1 MTDTD
6 ENTDDSSAQEH
17 KPDDLR
23 SRLENLRRRAS
34 GEDRPSTKSASP
46 AGDDHRASKSAPSS
60 AESRRPSGRHQPPIV
75 YRRDLPRRPS
85 TGQEIG
91 RPRSRTVVLEETVDG
106 AEERHPERGPAYVV
120 RTRVDQVEGAEP
132 CSRAFRQVLIR
143 GEATL
148 HPRLALL
155 CDPRK
160 LVPEDVV
167 FVDLET
173 AGLGTA
179 PLFLIGAMTWV
190 DGGLEVQQYL
200 ARNYAEEAA
209 AIALFVDHHATR
221 KLLVTFNGKSFDFPF
236 IRTRAAANGIPF
248 SWQPG
253 HFDLLHACR
262 RVWKG
267 VLPDCKLQT
276 LETFVCRRP
285 RHGDIPGSQIPEAYH
300 AYVRTANAS
309 QIVEVLKHNML
320 DLITLADLM
329 TRFPGA

>member
-1 MTDTD
+1 
-6 ENTDDSSAQEH
+6 
-17 KPDDLR
+17 
-23 SRLENLRRRAS
+23 
-34 GEDRPSTKSASP
+34 
-46 AGDDHRASKSAPSS
+46 
-60 AESRRPSGRHQPPIV
+60 V

-91 RPRSRTVVLEETVDG
+91 RPRSRAVVLEETVDG
-106 AEERHPERGPAYVV
+106 AEERHPERGTAYVV
-120 RTRVDQVEGAEP
+120 RTRVDQVRGAEP
-132 CSRAFRQVLIR
+132 CSLAFSQALAR
-143 GEATL
+143 GRDTL

-155 CDPRK
+155 CDPRR
-160 LVPEDVV
+160 LIPEDVV

-179 PLFLIGAMTWV
+179 PLFLIGTMTWV

-200 ARNYAEEAA
+200 ARDYAEEAA
-209 AIALFVDHHATR
+209 AIALFVEQHACR
-221 KLLVTFNGKSFDFPF
+221 KLLVTFNGKSFDYPF

-248 SWQPG
+248 SWRPA

-285 RHGDIPGSQIPEAYH
+285 RRGDIPGSQIPEAYH
-300 AYVRTANAS
+300 AYVRTADAS
-309 QIVEVLKHNML
+309 QIVQVLEHNTL

>member
-1 MTDTD
+1 MHPLPLDAD
-6 ENTDDSSAQEH
+6 EKTAPKRD
-17 KPDDLR
+17 PDELR
-23 SRLENLRRRAS
+23 SRLENLRRR
-34 GEDRPSTKSASP
+34 PS
-46 AGDDHRASKSAPSS
+46 GDDPCAAKSAPSS
-60 AESRRPSGRHQPPIV
+60 GEWRRQPPIV

-91 RPRSRTVVLEETVDG
+91 RPRSRSVVLEEAVDG
-106 AEERHPERGPAYVV
+106 VEEHHPERGPAFVV
-120 RTRVDQVEGAEP
+120 RTRVDQVEGAAP
-132 CSRAFRQVLIR
+132 CSQAFHQALVRA
-143 GEATL
+143 GSPL
-148 HPRLALL
+148 HPRLAPL
-155 CDPRK
+155 CDPGQ
-160 LVPEDVV
+160 LTAADVV

-173 AGLGTA
+173 AGLSTA

-190 DGGLEVQQYL
+190 DDGLEVQQYL

-209 AIALFVDHHATR
+209 AIALFVEHHASR

-248 SWQPG
+248 AWQPA

-267 VLPDCKLQT
+267 VLPNCKLQT

-285 RHGDIPGSQIPEAYH
+285 RHSDIPGSQIPEAYH
-300 AYVRTANAS
+300 AYVRTADAS
-309 QIVEVLKHNML
+309 QIVEVLEHNRL

-329 TRFPGA
+329 TRFPRA